1 MTTTHRHL
9 AIAAT
14 GLRKSYGDK
23 TVLDGIDIHVPG
35 GTIFSLLG
43 PNGAG
48 KTTVVN
54 ILSTLIS
61 ADDGQARIAG
71 HDIATE
77 AQAVRAA
84 IGVTGQFSAVD
95 GLITGEENMLLMADL
110 HHLPRAEGRRVTA
123 ALLLALFTAGG
134 LVYGGVF
141 RRAANDRRAGWML
154 GLAYGF
160 LMWIAAPIVV
170 LPLLRS
176 DAMAAGTAADG
187 FLVAFLLWGL
197 TVGIAFPFVHRPLHA
212 GLDGRSKRFGPDV
225 VTLRRKLLRR
235 PTAG

>member
-1 MTTTHRHL
+1 MIGFIRAHGSDPGPTERPLL
-9 AIAAT
+9 AGAVVGLLATLPAGLAFVGFGSFAVAA
-14 GLRKSYGDK
+14 DQ
-23 TVLDGIDIHVPG
+23 V
-35 GTIFSLLG
+35 
-43 PNGAG
+43 
-48 KTTVVN
+48 
-54 ILSTLIS
+54 
-61 ADDGQARIAG
+61 
-71 HDIATE
+71 
-77 AQAVRAA
+77 VRA
-84 IGVTGQFSAVD
+84 
-95 GLITGEENMLLMADL
+95 
-110 HHLPRAEGRRVTA
+110 PRPVTA

-225 VTLRRKLLRR
+225 VTLRQKLLRR